1 MRTVAGQ
8 RRLGY
13 LSLAMSALL
22 FGAATP
28 LAVYALRALTPFD
41 LLAIEIGSAT
51 VALWVALALFG
62 QRTSRRWGMYAL
74 LGFLDPALSYV
85 LYNLGLART
94 SASHGALLESLDGLF
109 VVILGAMLLR
119 ERLRTGIVVSL
130 ALGLIGAALVSLAEG
145 ADGPDRATRVGD
157 GLVVLG
163 IVAAAFYSIGVR
175 RFGGRDPALT
185 ITAYQFLAASVLVAP
200 VVVATWLLHGSGLPR
215 AAPSYLGAALG
226 SGVLGTAGAYFLFNI
241 GIARVPAGR
250 AVLVLNLI
258 PVFGTLAAV
267 IGLGEQLRTVEVVGG
282 ALIVLGLF
290 ALSLAG
296 KEEGAR
302 GTGPAG
308 GGRAAPLAASE
319 AGSAGPPDASGD
331 AGAAKR

>member
-1 MRTVAGQ
+1 VDAQ

-13 LSLAMSALL
+13 LSLVVSALL

-28 LAVYALRALTPFD
+28 LAVFALRALTPFD

-51 VALWVALALFG
+51 AVLWIVLAIVG
-62 QRTSRRWGMYAL
+62 PRTSKRWHIYAL
-74 LGFLDPALSYV
+74 LGVLDPALSYV

-94 SASHGALLESLDGLF
+94 SATHGALLESLDGLF
-109 VVILGAMLLR
+109 VVILGVAVLR
-119 ERLRTGIVVSL
+119 ERLRTGIVLSL
-130 ALGLIGAALVSLAEG
+130 ALGLIGAALVAMAEG
-145 ADGPDRATRVGD
+145 ADGPDRATRIGD

-175 RFGGRDPALT
+175 RFGGQEPALT
-185 ITAYQFLAASVLVAP
+185 VTAYQFLAAAVLITP
-200 VVVATWLLHGSGLPR
+200 VVVATWLLHGSGLPT
-215 AAPSYLGAALG
+215 AGPNYLGAALG
-226 SGVLGTAGAYFLFNI
+226 SGVMGTAGAYLLFNI

-267 IGLGEQLRTVEVVGG
+267 IGLGEQLRMVEVIGG

-296 KEEGAR
+296 GQDDGE
-302 GTGPAG
+302 GTGAAR
-308 GGRAAPLAASE
+308 GGRAAALAARSK
-319 AGSAGPPDASGD
+319 GP
-331 AGAAKR
+331 